1 MLSNSNAT
9 YSKISH
15 PPETTIEE
23 RDFEPKAPFH
33 HNDTWIWEAMGDCLP
48 DTDIQIFTEGP
59 PFRPVGKR
67 KGGDEKLVR
76 VCFKWNIGHEE
87 ASRNP
92 IAMRGKCTAKNV
104 FETCSLSSLS
114 TPINRS

>member
-1 MLSNSNAT
+1 MIMYIHHYINILCVLSESLPHMLSNSNAT

-48 DTDIQIFTEGP
+48 DTDIQTFDEGP

-67 KGGDEKLVR
+67 KGRMRYL
-76 VCFKWNIGHEE
+76 EE
-87 ASRNP
+87 SASSR
-92 IAMRGKCTAKNV
+92 I
-104 FETCSLSSLS
+104 
-114 TPINRS
+114 